1 MKSQLF
7 FFSLALFFIGVQ
19 PSRADRPPAIPYRCE
34 ESIVTKKGYYF
45 ENEPQSGVYT
55 NFKSKLGVETFK
67 TESARVVDRSARLN
81 SVMDLQKVGDK
92 VQVCLISMPDEAGS
106 CDLKKDSRGRVY
118 RVYNYRLKGD
128 YSGFNANHS
137 CGGA

>member
-1 MKSQLF
+1 MKSQPF
-7 FFSLALFFIGVQ
+7 FFSPVLFFISVQ

-45 ENEPQSGVYT
+45 ENDLQSGVYT

-67 TESARVVDRSARLN
+67 NESARVVDRSAKLN
-81 SVMDLQKVGDK
+81 SVMDLQKVGDR
-92 VQVCLISMPDEAGS
+92 VQVCLISIPDEDGS
-106 CDLKKDSRGRVY
+106 CDLKKDPRGRVY
-118 RVYNYRLKGD
+118 RVYNYRLKD
-128 YSGFNANHS
+128 AYSGSNANHS